1 MKIKIVTA
9 LLLLSIFLN
18 IYLIQA
24 QPSPKELLDMKNK
37 IDRLEMENAR
47 MSKQIYADN
56 LSKQNYA
63 SQLDLYREKIEE
75 IETKFNNTPTD
86 LTGTAYL
93 EAPAVM
99 QKVEYIEDYPFMR
112 QQITE
117 IGSMMNISL
126 EIKPGKGRI
135 LVDTKPLMG
144 VVFQDAANT
153 AVYVAGKKTGKDL
166 SGSDVIFSIE
176 AAHEVPSVDG
186 PSAGALMTLLVIGGI
201 EKLKLPDNL
210 TLTGTIDKDGHVGE
224 IGGVIEKAKAAKD
237 NGKNLILIP
246 MENSELIQYT
256 EKTRNFYGITVVE
269 RVPVTQDTKE
279 YISKNIGINVEYI
292 DNLDNLLKYA
302 R

>member
-292 DNLDNLLKYA
+292 DNLDDLLKYA